1 MAELFIITGASRGIG
16 LATAELAL
24 DQGARVLNLSRT
36 PCPDSRVENLAVDF
50 LASDWRERCAADLDR
65 LLSRNSTIALIH
77 NAGRLQNDSVATL
90 SAEDLR
96 GVMEVNVIAP
106 LSLTQLVLPFMA
118 AGSSVIY
125 VGSTLSEK
133 AVPGAC
139 SYVVSKHALT
149 GLMRSTCQDLAG
161 RQIHCACVCPGF
173 TDTQMLRSHVGEDK
187 SILESIAS
195 GVTFGRLLEPEEIA
209 RTLIFCVD
217 NPAINGALI
226 HANLGQIER

>member
-16 LATAELAL
+16 LSTAELAL
-24 DQGARVLNLSRT
+24 EQGASVLNLSRT
-36 PCPDSRVENLAVDF
+36 PCPDARVNNLAVDF
-50 LASDWRERCAADLDR
+50 LAADWRERCVAGLQQH
-65 LLSRNSTIALIH
+65 LPESGSIALIH
-77 NAGRLQNDSVATL
+77 NAGRLQNDSVPTL

-96 GVMEVNVIAP
+96 GVLEVNVVAP
-106 LSLTQLVLPFMA
+106 LALTQLVLPHMG

-133 AVPGAC
+133 AVAGAC

-161 RQIHCACVCPGF
+161 QQIHCACVCPGF
-173 TDTQMLRSHVGEDK
+173 TDTQMLRSHVGQDDA
-187 SILESIAS
+187 ILESIAS

-209 RTLIFCVD
+209 RTLIFCAD
-217 NPAINGALI
+217 NPAINGAVI